1 MKMSVEQVV
10 ELLRPLVKMSN
21 VKNQAHIDLTLAPA
35 DKLDMYKQALVAAKL
50 LVQEKVISQAEL
62 SEKLGL

>member
-35 DKLDMYKQALVAAKL
+35 EKLDLYKKALIAAKL
-50 LVQEKVISQAEL
+50 LVDEKAITQAEL